1 MKRYAAWMLTAG
13 LAGLTVGCIPYN
25 NMVDRCWPERYAYTA
40 RREVVESFAPQV
52 QNGHILD
59 QTVWNYDFEKGSD
72 QLNGMGL
79 AKLDYMVRRR
89 PAPDACIYLA
99 TARDLI
105 YDPANADAYGN
116 GRRDLDSKRVAAI
129 QKYLTQQ
136 MVGRPMQFE
145 VLIHDPFEV
154 GMPAEEAAA
163 AVRQQIQGAKGA
175 LLTSGGGGYST
186 GGTPGS
192 NYGTGVAP
200 GTGMQTPAGAT
211 GQPTYYYVPAQGAGP
226 GGTPPPQQ

>member
-1 MKRYAAWMLTAG
+1 MKRLTAWMLTAG
-13 LAGLTVGCIPYN
+13 LAGLAVSCIPYN
-25 NMVDRCWPERYAYTA
+25 NMVDRCWPERYAYTG

-59 QTVWNYDFEKGSD
+59 QTVWNYDFEKGTD

-79 AKLDYMVRRR
+79 SKLDYMVRRR

-99 TARDLI
+99 TARDVI

-116 GRRDLDSKRVAAI
+116 GRRELDSKRVAAV
-129 QKYLTQQ
+129 QKYLAQQ

-154 GMPAEEAAA
+154 GMPAEESATAI
-163 AVRQQIQGAKGA
+163 RQQQSSAKGT
-175 LLTSGGGGYST
+175 LPISGGINSAGGNSGYGGGY
-186 GGTPGS
+186 GA
-192 NYGTGVAP
+192 GVAP
-200 GTGMQTPAGAT
+200 GTGMQTPAGPS
-211 GQPTYYYVPAQGAGP
+211 GQPTYYYVPAQGGAGP
-226 GGTPPPQQ
+226 ATPPQQ